1 MMSPA
6 FDLLDLPTRILN
18 GLAAGEPIGELAA
31 TLCRLVEAHTPGRIA
46 SVMHM
51 GDDGHLHVLAA
62 PSAPPALVAELDRLA
77 PGPHSGSCGNAV
89 FSREPC
95 LVADISRDPR
105 WDGLRRTAEKWDLQS
120 CWSWPIWHGKHIIG
134 TFALTGATPG
144 EPDAAQLHLL
154 EFAASVAATLLSLQ
168 ALQRQSDQVQSRL
181 HWQARHDALTRL
193 PNRFALDEAL
203 PGLLDHARAASA
215 PLAVGMLDLDDFGV
229 VNNTWGHLSGDAVL
243 QDFAQKLRAA
253 LQPGDLLARTGG
265 DEFILVLQGLHGTA
279 DVPRRLD
286 ALSGALPAVIS
297 LPQGGSVS
305 LGMSLGLALF
315 PQDGEDADTLLRRAD
330 AALHSAKL
338 HKADRKSWWRRWGVE
353 VDAEFTDSPDEDV
366 HEAPYGPAASRLLDM
381 ARTQFEPQVERFVD
395 AFYSTVARDPEAT
408 EVLSHLSEAEFT
420 RLKHRQS
427 QHLHRLLAADL
438 SAAEHQREA
447 RRIGHIHALVGVPT
461 RALVQSAGI
470 YLMGLHD
477 LVAALRCRA
486 QDRRQLSRLLTA
498 RLQFELQTQ
507 VEAAQELRAT
517 YGDCLFHLDSV
528 LQHGTTWAEF
538 MQTALDCLTAL
549 PGMKAAG
556 IGAPDASG
564 TFVVELSSQLD
575 PYVEAMRRH
584 YGTVRL
590 PTIQQQDAASLG
602 PTASAWQFER
612 ISTLASYALAPA
624 AAPWRDAALDV
635 GIRSAAAVPLRDR
648 NDRVVAVLSLYGAY
662 PAMFERS
669 ASRSFLDNLAQLLSR
684 AWQRL
689 QSAARAQ
696 PVPIVERQRW
706 RAALFDHGLH
716 MHVQPLVDLQTG
728 KPYAVEALARLRH
741 PDGHWVS
748 PGVFLPW
755 FGRAELTRLFRAGL
769 DQSLDALSRWD
780 AQGVRLNLGLNLPL
794 EVMLQPECSQWVREA
809 LAAHH
814 IAPERL
820 YLEILEGSEFD
831 DPARRDAAVRALAAL
846 GARLVMDDLGSGYS
860 SLLRLRTLPFHTV
873 KIDQGLV
880 REAQQDPA
888 QVIGFVGALVQLA
901 QSLGLWVVVEGLET
915 PDLVEAAA
923 ILGADAG
930 QGYALGRPMP
940 AAQLDEWVQQFR
952 YAVDPQS
959 PRTPLGRLAS
969 DWLQRR
975 QSGMNTELPAAW
987 LRTVGLQHA
996 AAGQAVVQPAPSKRP
1011 ASDGRRRKS

>member
-1 MMSPA
+1 MCI
-6 FDLLDLPTRILN
+6 R
-18 GLAAGEPIGELAA
+18 
-31 TLCRLVEAHTPGRIA
+31 
-46 SVMHM
+46 
-51 GDDGHLHVLAA
+51 
-62 PSAPPALVAELDRLA
+62 DR
-77 PGPHSGSCGNAV
+77 
-89 FSREPC
+89 
-95 LVADISRDPR
+95 
-105 WDGLRRTAEKWDLQS
+105 
-120 CWSWPIWHGKHIIG
+120 
-134 TFALTGATPG
+134 
-144 EPDAAQLHLL
+144 
-154 EFAASVAATLLSLQ
+154 
-168 ALQRQSDQVQSRL
+168 
-181 HWQARHDALTRL
+181 
-193 PNRFALDEAL
+193 
-203 PGLLDHARAASA
+203 
-215 PLAVGMLDLDDFGV
+215 
-229 VNNTWGHLSGDAVL
+229 
-243 QDFAQKLRAA
+243 
-253 LQPGDLLARTGG
+253 
-265 DEFILVLQGLHGTA
+265 
-279 DVPRRLD
+279 
-286 ALSGALPAVIS
+286 
-297 LPQGGSVS
+297 
-305 LGMSLGLALF
+305 
-315 PQDGEDADTLLRRAD
+315 
-330 AALHSAKL
+330 
-338 HKADRKSWWRRWGVE
+338 
-353 VDAEFTDSPDEDV
+353 
-366 HEAPYGPAASRLLDM
+366 
-381 ARTQFEPQVERFVD
+381 
-395 AFYSTVARDPEAT
+395 
-408 EVLSHLSEAEFT
+408 
-420 RLKHRQS
+420 
-427 QHLHRLLAADL
+427 
-438 SAAEHQREA
+438 
-447 RRIGHIHALVGVPT
+447 
-461 RALVQSAGI
+461 
-470 YLMGLHD
+470 
-477 LVAALRCRA
+477 
-486 QDRRQLSRLLTA
+486 
-498 RLQFELQTQ
+498 
-507 VEAAQELRAT
+507 
-517 YGDCLFHLDSV
+517 
-528 LQHGTTWAEF
+528 
-538 MQTALDCLTAL
+538 
-549 PGMKAAG
+549 
-556 IGAPDASG
+556 
-564 TFVVELSSQLD
+564 
-575 PYVEAMRRH
+575 
-584 YGTVRL
+584 
-590 PTIQQQDAASLG
+590 IQQQDAASLG